1 MYIGTKDAVEIY
13 AKACRARYG
22 ALARRLV
29 TEQAQALLTKGDR
42 SGAEIWRQVA
52 VEIEKAEE
60 RDKPDEASSPSS
72 SWGRAHD
79 GSSLLPKGHSGHEA
93 GLLGL
98 TPSKW
103 RLNLEAC
110 LVGVRVVHSNS
121 ADFVDNK
128 NV

>member
-52 VEIEKAEE
+52 VEIEKSEE
-60 RDKPDEASSPSS
+60 RDKPDASSPPSS
-72 SWGRAHD
+72 
-79 GSSLLPKGHSGHEA
+79 
-93 GLLGL
+93 
-98 TPSKW
+98 
-103 RLNLEAC
+103 
-110 LVGVRVVHSNS
+110 
-121 ADFVDNK
+121 
-128 NV
+128 

>member
-60 RDKPDEASSPSS
+60 RDKPDEASGPSS
-72 SWGRAHD
+72 S
-79 GSSLLPKGHSGHEA
+79 
-93 GLLGL
+93 
-98 TPSKW
+98 
-103 RLNLEAC
+103 
-110 LVGVRVVHSNS
+110 
-121 ADFVDNK
+121 
-128 NV
+128 

>member
-42 SGAEIWRQVA
+42 SGAEIWQQVA

-60 RDKPDEASSPSS
+60 PGEPQTALSCSS
-72 SWGRAHD
+72 S
-79 GSSLLPKGHSGHEA
+79 
-93 GLLGL
+93 
-98 TPSKW
+98 
-103 RLNLEAC
+103 
-110 LVGVRVVHSNS
+110 
-121 ADFVDNK
+121 
-128 NV
+128 